1 MLLLHYTDSASIVIS
16 FQKHEKKSLATH
28 ARAIVVSITAAS
40 IRIFGDFSDLN
51 EKYSPTPRVLALIV
65 LVLATACGQGEPESL
80 LAAPPISPQRSSVE
94 STSEPSRL
102 VSLTPLAT
110 RFILALGA
118 KETLVGLDAQSRT
131 LPGLQSRPSATL
143 AQLHQDLNADL
154 ILVKEIPLDDSIERG
169 LQAEGVTVLA
179 FDPHDVEDVV
189 ALSRQIAPQLVGPQ
203 RAQNFERDLTHPLGL
218 IGGLSSPTDR
228 PRVLAIVGIDPIE
241 IAGGH
246 SFETDLIEIAGA
258 TSLTHGGE
266 DTRTESTL
274 AGIRAWSPD
283 LLLVTSNAPL
293 SKAEAE
299 TIRDALPAEIP
310 TAFFDFDRE
319 FFWLDHPEKDAMRLH
334 KLLVARFPR
343 ITNP

>member
-1 MLLLHYTDSASIVIS
+1 M
-16 FQKHEKKSLATH
+16 KKYSLAT
-28 ARAIVVSITAAS
+28 RA
-40 IRIFGDFSDLN
+40 
-51 EKYSPTPRVLALIV
+51 LALMF
-65 LVLATACGQGEPESL
+65 LVLAASCGQGEPESL
-80 LAAPPISPQRSSVE
+80 LDEALIRPERSSVE

-102 VSLTPLAT
+102 VSLAPLAT

-118 KETLVGLDAQSRT
+118 EETLVGLDAESRT
-131 LPGLQSRPSATL
+131 LPGLYSLPGTTL
-143 AQLHQDLNADL
+143 AQVRQDLNADL

-169 LQAEGVTVLA
+169 LQAEGVTVFA
-179 FDPHDVEDVV
+179 FDPHDIEDVV

-274 AGIRAWSPD
+274 SGIRAWSPD

-310 TAFFDFDRE
+310 VALFAFDRE
-319 FFWLDHPEKDAMRLH
+319 LFWLDHPEKDAMRLH
-334 KLLVARFPR
+334 ELLGARFPR
-343 ITNP
+343 IKEP

>member
-1 MLLLHYTDSASIVIS
+1 MT
-16 FQKHEKKSLATH
+16 
-28 ARAIVVSITAAS
+28 
-40 IRIFGDFSDLN
+40 
-51 EKYSPTPRVLALIV
+51 KYSPATRALALMV
-65 LVLATACGQGEPESL
+65 LVSAASCGQGEPEGL
-80 LAAPPISPQRSSVE
+80 LDEALIRPQRSSPK
-94 STSEPSRL
+94 SPPEPPRM
-102 VSLTPLAT
+102 VSLAPLAT

-118 KETLVGLDAQSRT
+118 EGTLVGLDPESRT
-131 LPGLQSRPSATL
+131 LPGLHSLPGTTL
-143 AQLHQDLNADL
+143 AQVSQDLNANL

-179 FDPHDVEDVV
+179 FDPHDIEDVV

-258 TSLTHGGE
+258 TSLTHGEE

-274 AGIRAWSPD
+274 AGIRAWAPD
-283 LLLVTSNAPL
+283 LLLVTSNDPL
-293 SKAEAE
+293 GETEAE

-310 TAFFDFDRE
+310 VAYFAFDRE
-319 FFWLDHPEKDAMRLH
+319 LFWLDHPEKDVMRLH
-334 KLLVARFPR
+334 KLLGARFPR
-343 ITNP
+343 ITKPLKR

>member
-1 MLLLHYTDSASIVIS
+1 M
-16 FQKHEKKSLATH
+16 KKYSLAT
-28 ARAIVVSITAAS
+28 RA
-40 IRIFGDFSDLN
+40 
-51 EKYSPTPRVLALIV
+51 LALMF
-65 LVLATACGQGEPESL
+65 LVLAASCGQGEPESL
-80 LAAPPISPQRSSVE
+80 LDEALIRPERSSVE

-102 VSLTPLAT
+102 VSLAPLAT

-118 KETLVGLDAQSRT
+118 EETLVGLDAESRT
-131 LPGLQSRPSATL
+131 LPGLHSLPGTTL
-143 AQLHQDLNADL
+143 AQVRQDLNADL

-169 LQAEGVTVLA
+169 LQAEGVTVFA
-179 FDPHDVEDVV
+179 FDPHDIEDVV

-274 AGIRAWSPD
+274 SGIRAWSPD

-310 TAFFDFDRE
+310 VAFFAFDRKL
-319 FFWLDHPEKDAMRLH
+319 FWLDHPEKDAMRLH
-334 KLLVARFPR
+334 ELLGARFPR
-343 ITNP
+343 IKEP

>member
-1 MLLLHYTDSASIVIS
+1 MRKY
-16 FQKHEKKSLATH
+16 SLAT
-28 ARAIVVSITAAS
+28 RA
-40 IRIFGDFSDLN
+40 
-51 EKYSPTPRVLALIV
+51 LALIV
-65 LVLATACGQGEPESL
+65 LVLAASCGQGEPESL
-80 LAAPPISPQRSSVE
+80 LDEALLSPQRSSVE
-94 STSEPSRL
+94 SPSEPPRL
-102 VSLTPLAT
+102 VSLAPLAT

-118 KETLVGLDAQSRT
+118 EETLVGLDTESRT
-131 LPGLQSRPSATL
+131 LPGLHSLPGTTL
-143 AQLHQDLNADL
+143 AQVRQDLNPDL

-179 FDPHDVEDVV
+179 FDPHDIEDVV

-246 SFETDLIEIAGA
+246 SFETDLIEVAGA

-274 AGIRAWSPD
+274 AGIRAWAPD

-299 TIRDALPAEIP
+299 AIRDALPAEIP
-310 TAFFDFDRE
+310 VAFFAFDRE
-319 FFWLDHPEKDAMRLH
+319 LFWLDHPEKDAMRLH
-334 KLLVARFPR
+334 KLLGARFPR
-343 ITNP
+343 ITKP